1 MLRLYLYARVRILE
15 CILHTR
21 PRVLAGTRHSLRP
34 LTFEGEL
41 KQASGATRREMAKVY
56 LVGWV
61 ERSDTHGPTHRR

>member
-34 LTFEGEL
+34 LMGEML
-41 KQASGATRREMAKVY
+41 SHNSGMVPRECGRLA
-56 LVGWV
+56 
-61 ERSDTHGPTHRR
+61 D